1 MSTRTS
7 LRPQTVIPSAQASPA
22 STGSMAASITSA
34 PTLLQSLTMVNYA
47 VVWSNGSTP
56 VGTISVEASND
67 CVVSSEGGVS
77 GGTWNTLPLDLNGV
91 TVTSIPLSGNSGNG
105 MIDID
110 GLAAYAVRLV
120 YTRASGSGTLA
131 VTVTGKV
138 A

>member
-22 STGSMAASITSA
+22 STGDMSASITSA

-47 VVWSNGSTP
+47 ISWSGTTP
-56 VGTISVEASND
+56 VGTVSVEASND
-67 CVVSSEGGVS
+67 CTVNAEGGVS
-77 GGTWNTLPLDLNGV
+77 GGIWNPLPLDLNGV
-91 TVTSIPLSGNSGNG
+91 TVTTIPITGNTGNG

-110 GLAAYAVRLV
+110 GLSAYAVRLV
-120 YTRASGSGTLA
+120 YTFTSGTGTLA
-131 VTVTGKV
+131 VVITGKV

>member
-22 STGSMAASITSA
+22 STGSMGANITSA

-47 VVWSNGSTP
+47 LSWTGTTP
-56 VGTISVEASND
+56 VGTVSVEASND
-67 CVVSSEGGVS
+67 CVVNAEGGVS
-77 GGTWNTLPLDLNGV
+77 GGTWNALPLDLNGV
-91 TVTSIPLSGNSGNG
+91 TVTTIPVSGNTGNG

-110 GLAAYAVRLV
+110 GLAAYAVRLI
-120 YTRASGSGTLA
+120 YTRVSGTGTLS
-131 VTVTGKV
+131 VVVTGKV

>member
-7 LRPQTVIPSAQASPA
+7 LRPQTVIPSLQGDPVNGA
-22 STGSMAASITSA
+22 SMAANITSA

-47 VVWSNGSTP
+47 VTWSGTVP
-56 VGTISVEASND
+56 VGTVSVEASND
-67 CVVSSEGGVS
+67 CVVSAEGGVS
-77 GGTWNTLPLDLNGV
+77 GGTWNPLPLDLNGV
-91 TVTSIPLSGNSGNG
+91 TVTTIPITGASGNG

-120 YTRASGSGTLA
+120 YTRTSGTGTLG
-131 VTVTGKV
+131 VVVTGKV